1 MQVVEQNETAKKR
14 VQRDSTK
21 ILSVLPLSTATT
33 LQSAHTALQQAWFPW
48 GSPGQ
53 FLTYLTLFTHCMFQL
68 LNY

>member
-48 GSPGQ
+48 ARPVNS
-53 FLTYLTLFTHCMFQL
+53 
-68 LNY
+68 